1 MSARK
6 TSMPPE
12 IQHYVALDLGS
23 ESMAA
28 YYESSRA
35 DEGEMISLQAHAAEL
50 LGHDSPDLL
59 TDKGQESP
67 RLRTRIG
74 LEDGRQPHP
83 LPLSHAMLD
92 FLDPENRRL
101 DGYYESLFSYFYLPD
116 QEFGRAIMP
125 NPKIPFQEGGAKVV
139 PRVEATGSSKP
150 VRHSPEQ
157 LLQHLTV
164 QVLRNLVLRSPQLRH
179 IDPKEIHLVL
189 TVPNVYSL
197 VHVKN
202 LVDFIKANA
211 GVGDVSFLYESDAV
225 SYLLLDAPRDDGPED
240 FEAFKRRI
248 RGRKNQQAL
257 RIATI
262 DIGRGTTDLSLI
274 EIQTPQRTSTTA
286 DRSAPATGSDQR
298 QHFVFART
306 GKSDGGNRLS
316 YIFASYY
323 EEVVRQTFASH
334 KRIPPFSFLEVRG
347 SVGAIQAFALAALE
361 DLIEEVK
368 FNMTREFHL
377 RLSEARQLEL
387 VDAII
392 HQLMHGLDPSW
403 NGNGNPADRGL
414 RELFVGLRRNLVL
427 PGKLPRNLRGWLLS
441 VRRSAKEQGGV
452 DEERLVAL
460 RNEIESYVRS
470 NVVQLIDE
478 LAGMAEKRERLS
490 KRTEALD
497 KANTFVLVA
506 GQASQFAPVAHAIRE
521 HLAKVYDLPAE
532 NIHFLRSSD
541 AKEACCRGAVHFLR
555 SEVNLAN
562 QEELHGIYGFLNA
575 AALGEKDTFEPADM
589 SLIRS
594 GGVCTVTFDV
604 RSQYWLIFSP
614 RVEIEPNRP
623 PKLHDGT
630 TAVISSFRGSQF
642 KVRYDPDRLALF
654 VNDEEVRL
662 ATYGNI
668 KESIYPKIWPE
679 VLRPA
684 KS

>member
-1 MSARK
+1 
-6 TSMPPE
+6 MPPE

-28 YYESSRA
+28 YYESSKT
-35 DEGEMISLQAHAAEL
+35 DEGEMIRLQAHAAEL

-59 TDKGQESP
+59 MDKGQQSP

-92 FLDPENRRL
+92 FLDTENRRL
-101 DGYYESLFSYFYLPD
+101 DGYGESLFSYFYLPD

-139 PRVEATGSSKP
+139 PRVEATGSSKR

-164 QVLRNLVLRSPQLRH
+164 QVLRNLVLRSPELRH
-179 IDPKEIHLVL
+179 IDPQEIHLVL

-202 LVDFIKANA
+202 LVDFIRTNA

-225 SYLLLDAPRDDGPED
+225 SYLLLDAPRDDGPKD
-240 FEAFKRRI
+240 LEAFKRRL

-262 DIGRGTTDLSLI
+262 DIGRGTTDLSLV
-274 EIQTPQRTSTTA
+274 EIQTPRRTRTA
-286 DRSAPATGSDQR
+286 PNRAAPATGSDQR

-323 EEVVRQTFASH
+323 EDVVREAFAVH
-334 KRIPPFSFLEVRG
+334 KRIPPFSFLEVKG

-361 DLIEEVK
+361 DLIEEIK
-368 FNMTREFHL
+368 IYMTRDFHL
-377 RLSEARQLEL
+377 KLSEARQLAL
-387 VDAII
+387 VDAVV

-403 NGNGNPADRGL
+403 DGTGNSADRGL
-414 RELFVGLRRNLVL
+414 LELYERLRRDLVL
-427 PGKLPRNLRGWLLS
+427 PRKLPRNLRGWLLS
-441 VRRSAKEQGGV
+441 WQGGGSM
-452 DEERLVAL
+452 DEERLVRLREAL
-460 RNEIESYVRS
+460 ESYVRH
-470 NVVQLIDE
+470 NVIHLIDE
-478 LAGMAEKRERLS
+478 LAAMAAKREGLS
-490 KRTEALD
+490 RRKETLD
-497 KANTFVLVA
+497 KDNTFVVVA
-506 GQASQFAPVAHAIRE
+506 GQASQFAPVAYAIRE
-521 HLAKVYDLPAE
+521 HLGKEYDLSLE
-532 NIHFLRSSD
+532 NIHFLRSAD

-562 QEELHGIYGFLNA
+562 PEELHGIYGFLNA
-575 AALGEKDTFEPADM
+575 TAMGQLDAFKPADM

-594 GGVCTVTFDV
+594 GGECTVTFDV

-614 RVEIEPNRP
+614 RVEIEPDRP
-623 PKLHDGT
+623 PQLHDGT
-630 TAVISSFRGSQF
+630 TAVISSFKGSQF
-642 KVRYDPDRLALF
+642 KVRYDPDRLTLF

-679 VLRPA
+679 VLRP
-684 KS
+684 S